1 MGDGLRLL
9 IRDERDLTA
18 AERAACEGLW
28 ERTWPTPPDF
38 VPDPAR
44 VNGKFLRVLLVDDG
58 AQQDGAPGVVL
69 AGACGLLER
78 TITVNGRPR
87 RRAGVQG
94 GVVEGAYRR
103 RGRGRRMVRTALD
116 EGRRRGYAFGV
127 LFCGGHRRSFYEGL
141 GWRLLEGTI
150 TKTRFGEERLVDE
163 LVMALPLT
171 PEAAGE
177 LPSWITARIHVGV
190 GQW

>member
-1 MGDGLRLL
+1 MRLL
-9 IRDERDLTA
+9 IRDEGDLTA

-44 VNGKFLRVLLVDDG
+44 VNRKILRVLLVDDE
-58 AQQDGAPGVVL
+58 AQHDRAPGVVL

-78 TITVNGRPR
+78 TIAVNGRSR
-87 RRAGVQG
+87 RIAGLQ
-94 GVVEGAYRR
+94 GVVVEEAYRR
-103 RGRGRRMVRTALD
+103 RGHGRRMVRTALD
-116 EGRRRGYAFGV
+116 EARGRGYAFGV
-127 LFCGGHRRSFYEGL
+127 LFCGAHRRTFYEGL

-150 TKTRFGEERLVDE
+150 TKTRFGEERPVDE

>member
-1 MGDGLRLL
+1 MDNGELL
-9 IRDERDLTA
+9 LYRDEDALPSDA
-18 AERAACEGLW
+18 RAACEGLW

-78 TITVNGRPR
+78 TITVNGRSR
-87 RRAGVQG
+87 RIAGLQ
-94 GVVEGAYRR
+94 GVVVEEAYRR
-103 RGRGRRMVRTALD
+103 RGHGRRMVRTALD
-116 EGRRRGYAFGV
+116 EARGRGYAFGV
-127 LFCGGHRRSFYEGL
+127 LFCGAHRRTFYEGL

-150 TKTRFGEERLVDE
+150 TKTRFGEERPVDE